1 MKSFLLALSVLL
13 FATTIKAQETPSR
26 SSDRKISHAISI
38 SMATVKQD
46 MQNYPWIYPYFDCLW
61 YPTGPQKRAL
71 PGLSYAMTYKS
82 MFVRAGLNGM
92 KTTQRTKDDYYSSLT
107 TQSAFM
113 PFIGAGGMVQ
123 YKKLTVL
130 YGLDAVF
137 QFDNM
142 LTKYDYTTQDYDNKQ
157 TEETFSYGA
166 SPFIG
171 LSYKLTKRLG
181 IAAESSYRI
190 DRFERESKYEYATG
204 IPTRTTSSGVR
215 SRSNLVS
222 QIRLEVRL

>member
-1 MKSFLLALSVLL
+1 MRSYFLVLCVLL
-13 FATTIKAQETPSR
+13 LTTTLGAQETTTR

-38 SMATVKQD
+38 SMANVKQD
-46 MQNYPWIYPYFDCLW
+46 MQYYPWVYPCFDCLW
-61 YPTGPQKRAL
+61 YPTSPQRRTL

-82 MFVRAGLNGM
+82 LFVRTGINGM
-92 KTTQRTKDDYYSSLT
+92 KSTNRIKDEYYSSLT
-107 TQSAFM
+107 SQTALM

-123 YKKLTVL
+123 IKKLTVL

-137 QFDNM
+137 QFENV

-171 LSYKLTKRLG
+171 LNFKLTKRLG

-190 DRFERESKYEYATG
+190 DHFERISKYEYANAL
-204 IPTRTTSSGVR
+204 PTKTTSSGVR
-215 SRSNLVS
+215 SRSNLIS